1 MISIIM
7 KRDMDLIR
15 AILLKAE
22 SDTHGFAPQT
32 QMEIPNYTQEEINYH
47 IFLLGQAGLATVID
61 TTTFADHNASPCA
74 QIINLTWQGHEFLDL
89 ARENHTWNTAKD
101 TINKIGGASLQVLIA
116 VLTGIINKQLGL

>member
-1 MISIIM
+1 MISTIM

-15 AILLKAE
+15 AILLKTE
-22 SDTHGFAPQT
+22 TDTHGFAPQT

-61 TTTFADHNASPCA
+61 LTDFSDQTKSPEA
-74 QIINLTWQGHEFLDL
+74 RIINLTWQGYEFLDL

-116 VLTGIINKQLGL
+116 VLTGIINKKLGI